1 MLACV
6 KGTETVAQ
14 GTEMPV
20 RLKSI
25 VVSAV
30 WFCLFALVQVAAGQ
44 SSSDACD
51 LPKDLR
57 SIVERKYAGTKVVS
71 LSDLSEEDKQLYQK
85 GHSDSCPGLV
95 KIDFYGDG
103 KPTFALALTTKS
115 QTLPTTRLVLAH
127 RAESNWEVTT
137 LDKAD
142 GPVPVVWSD
151 KPGEYKSVY
160 QHKIRASRQVIVF
173 CGYSSWAVLYAWT
186 NNRIAKLQLQD

>member
-1 MLACV
+1 
-6 KGTETVAQ
+6 
-14 GTEMPV
+14 
-20 RLKSI
+20 
-25 VVSAV
+25 
-30 WFCLFALVQVAAGQ
+30 
-44 SSSDACD
+44 
-51 LPKDLR
+51 LR

-103 KPTFALALTTKS
+103 KPTFALAVTTKS
-115 QTLPTTRLVLAH
+115 QTYPTTKLVLAH
-127 RAESNWEVTT
+127 RATSNWEVTT

-142 GPVPVVWSD
+142 GPVPVVWGD

-160 QHKIRASRQVIVF
+160 QHKIRATRPVIVF

>member
-1 MLACV
+1 
-6 KGTETVAQ
+6 
-14 GTEMPV
+14 MPV

-30 WFCLFALVQVAAGQ
+30 WFCLFVFVQVAAAQ

-71 LSDLSEEDKQLYQK
+71 LSDLSEEVRQLYQK

-95 KIDFYGDG
+95 KVDFYGDG

-115 QTLPTTRLVLAH
+115 QTYATTKLVLAH

-142 GPVPVVWSD
+142 GPIPVVWSE
-151 KPGEYKSVY
+151 KPGKYKGVYGDKINSV
-160 QHKIRASRQVIVF
+160 RPVIIF
-173 CGYSSWAVLYAWT
+173 CGYSSWAVLYAWM
-186 NNRIAKLQLQD
+186 NNKVAKIWLRD